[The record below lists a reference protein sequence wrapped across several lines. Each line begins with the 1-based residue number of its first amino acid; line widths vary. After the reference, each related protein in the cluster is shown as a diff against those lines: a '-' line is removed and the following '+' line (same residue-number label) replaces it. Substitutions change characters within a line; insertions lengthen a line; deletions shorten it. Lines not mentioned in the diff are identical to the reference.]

1 MADKADGVGEVA
13 EKAKKKA
20 AARKPGPKPRSI
32 GRPAGQRRIGKDF
45 LIEKTV
51 QLLRTVPPEKLSLS
65 MAARNA
71 GVHLTLI
78 KYYFRDRTRLLV
90 DVARSLAMSL
100 GEGVRAVESQEL
112 SAPERLRIRIDTMVD
127 FFFINPYYHRLM
139 MEILADETDP
149 LAAELITLWMTKTL
163 DIYRG
168 IIDSGVAEGSLRP
181 IDAHFTFVAIMGL
194 CEQYQHAS
202 RLMEQP
208 ASASS
213 RKRPDIAAE
222 YKAYVYD
229 LMLHGLGVQKPGVA
243 AKRAGAA

>member
-1 MADKADGVGEVA
+1 MADEAKGVQDA
-13 EKAKKKA
+13 PEKTKKKA
-20 AARKPGPKPRSI
+20 APRKPGPKPRSI
-32 GRPAGQRRIGKDF
+32 GRPTGQRRIGKDF

-90 DVARSLAMSL
+90 DVARWLAVSL
-100 GEGVRAVESQEL
+100 GEGVRATDSNEL
-112 SAPERLRIRIDTMVD
+112 SAPGRLRIRIDAMVD
-127 FFFINPYYHRLM
+127 FFFVNPFYHRLM
-139 MEILADETDP
+139 MEILADDTDP

-168 IIDSGVAEGSLRP
+168 IIDSGVQEGSLRP
-181 IDAHFTFVAIMGL
+181 IDPHFTFIAIMGL

-202 RLMEQP
+202 RLVEQRG
-208 ASASS
+208 ASGN
-213 RKRPDIAAE
+213 RKRADTAAE
-222 YKAYVYD
+222 YKGYVYD
-229 LMLHGLGVQKPGVA
+229 LMLHGLGVQKTTAVS
-243 AKRAGAA
+243 

>member
-1 MADKADGVGEVA
+1 MADKANGAGDTV
-13 EKAKKKA
+13 EKTKKKA

-90 DVARSLAMSL
+90 DVARWLAVSL
-100 GEGVRAVESQEL
+100 GEGVRAVESREL
-112 SAPERLRIRIDTMVD
+112 SAPERLRIRIDAMVD
-127 FFFINPYYHRLM
+127 FFFTNPYYHRLM

-149 LAAELITLWMTKTL
+149 LAAELISLWMTKTL

-168 IIDSGVAEGSLRP
+168 IIDSGVEEGSLRP
-181 IDAHFTFVAIMGL
+181 IDPHFTFVAIMGL

-208 ASASS
+208 AVGSA

-222 YKAYVYD
+222 YKNYVYD
-229 LMLHGLGVQKPGVA
+229 LMLHGLGVEKGGVTAGTRA
-243 AKRAGAA
+243 AG